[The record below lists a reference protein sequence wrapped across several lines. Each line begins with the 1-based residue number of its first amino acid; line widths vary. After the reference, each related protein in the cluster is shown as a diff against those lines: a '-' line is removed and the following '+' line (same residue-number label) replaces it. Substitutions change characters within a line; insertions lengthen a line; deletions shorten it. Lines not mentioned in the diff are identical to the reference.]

1 MNGVAATRGS
11 VFTFCLNPGLT
22 VHEVEAGGRPL
33 AFERRSQII
42 LVDLGHEL
50 AEGDSLSIVMKYE
63 GRIDDRFCYLDIPAD
78 ILQQE
83 YANDLFRMDKKYSF
97 QERDYL
103 LFTPET
109 YWYPRPGTSYSSLS
123 TDGQQTYFSR
133 FRLTVRT
140 TDGLMALSQGTRQ
153 QPFPTT
159 LDTAAFSLDKE
170 QERVF
175 IYETDFPSPS
185 LSLIVGDYEQKS
197 LVVDSTEY
205 SIWHLRGHG
214 DFTAPFDSIT
224 DTIPSQIREFRQS
237 IEHDYSLDYSF
248 RRFSVVEVPVQFYSF
263 PRV

>member
-140 TDGLMALSQGTRQ
+140 TDGLMATS
-153 QPFPTT
+153 
-159 LDTAAFSLDKE
+159 
-170 QERVF
+170 
-175 IYETDFPSPS
+175 
-185 LSLIVGDYEQKS
+185 
-197 LVVDSTEY
+197 
-205 SIWHLRGHG
+205 
-214 DFTAPFDSIT
+214 
-224 DTIPSQIREFRQS
+224 
-237 IEHDYSLDYSF
+237 
-248 RRFSVVEVPVQFYSF
+248 
-263 PRV
+263 